1 VAKYTDIDD
10 FCKFGEDLAH
20 VARRFERTVSKKV
33 STDHGK
39 YKAAVKKAL
48 FRSKI
53 SSGDILTEY
62 KLHDFNADDFLPDDV
77 EQTINDMQEPEF
89 LATLKEEL
97 GKANEAGLNSVGW
110 QQVIHYLMKNLG
122 EKQFLELID
131 LPLSVCEHIALKLN
145 ISPWPT
151 VPYSTKA
158 DVFAEMTRIHKYFE
172 ESRTPG
178 ASVGM
183 VMASKIINL
192 PDLHTTIVSHQRRNA
207 STWPQFF

>member
-1 VAKYTDIDD
+1 MAKYTDIDD

-20 VARRFERTVSKKV
+20 VARRCERTVSKKV

-62 KLHDFNADDFLPDDV
+62 KLYDFNADDFLPDDV

-110 QQVIHYLMKNLG
+110 QQVIHYLN
-122 EKQFLELID
+122 
-131 LPLSVCEHIALKLN
+131 
-145 ISPWPT
+145 
-151 VPYSTKA
+151 
-158 DVFAEMTRIHKYFE
+158 
-172 ESRTPG
+172 
-178 ASVGM
+178 
-183 VMASKIINL
+183 
-192 PDLHTTIVSHQRRNA
+192 
-207 STWPQFF
+207 

>member
-1 VAKYTDIDD
+1 
-10 FCKFGEDLAH
+10 
-20 VARRFERTVSKKV
+20 
-33 STDHGK
+33 
-39 YKAAVKKAL
+39 
-48 FRSKI
+48 
-53 SSGDILTEY
+53 
-62 KLHDFNADDFLPDDV
+62 
-77 EQTINDMQEPEF
+77 
-89 LATLKEEL
+89 
-97 GKANEAGLNSVGW
+97 
-110 QQVIHYLMKNLG
+110 MKNLG

-131 LPLSVCEHIALKLN
+131 LPLSVCEHIIALNLN